1 MADNSNTEQTSQIS
15 EPMRKGSD
23 APDSDNRPPTNP
35 PRSTGTVEC
44 NMMEYTDDQGV
55 THQIYLPKGTMQRA
69 ARLFLAKNWEELG
82 KFPAY
87 GAFLFPISFPDPIRV
102 QSLGMR
108 ARWKFD

>member
-1 MADNSNTEQTSQIS
+1 MADNSNTEQTSRIS
-15 EPMRKGSD
+15 EPTRKGSD

-35 PRSTGTVEC
+35 PRSTSTVEC

-69 ARLFLAKNWEELG
+69 GRLFLEKNWEELG

-87 GAFLFPISFPDPIRV
+87 EGQGYSDEDLV
-102 QSLGMR
+102 QTEEEVGQHVV
-108 ARWKFD
+108 